1 MMQIARAVIGGIL
14 LFLGRE
20 LNFLFAAA
28 MAALIGFRLTY
39 ILPSQW
45 PVYYGYIFIG
55 ILAVIGAAV
64 PLIHERVGYFF
75 SGFLAG
81 GYFLVEYFAPGGLTV
96 PLLPFLVGGVIGS
109 IVIGVFTEWALMIV
123 SCLIGAYYVMNYF
136 TLSSTAQILVGSGLF
151 IIGALTQAVLWY
163 MQRK

>member
-1 MMQIARAVIGGIL
+1 MMQIAKGVIGGIL

-28 MAALIGFRLTY
+28 MAALIGFRLTP

-45 PVYYGYIFIG
+45 PAWSDYAFIG
-55 ILAVIGAAV
+55 LLAVLAAIV
-64 PLIHERVGYFF
+64 PVIHERIGYFL

-81 GYFLVEYFAPGGLTV
+81 GYFLVEYFAPGALTL
-96 PLLPFLVGGVIGS
+96 PLLPFLVGGFIGS
-109 IVIGVFTEWALMIV
+109 IILGIFTEWALMIV
-123 SCLIGAYYVMNYF
+123 SSMIGAYYITDF
-136 TLSSTAQILVGSGLF
+136 FILSPTTEILVGSGLF
-151 IIGALTQAVLWY
+151 VIGALTQVILWY